1 MHYLEQLQRVEK
13 RGMSSSM
20 PLEDQPTGEG
30 NVISIALIPPI
41 AHTAVIDDG
50 AAPHHALNS
59 AASTPLKGLMHFFSK
74 VTKEEHIVCQD
85 RSMIVDIMD
94 LRHVQP
100 QQKRKRSK
108 RKQSSKVTKSTSDDD
123 APICEPLALTAAHV
137 IPAADADENE
147 DDGNDGEQDD
157 SADADENEDDGND
170 GEQDDSADA
179 DENEIDD
186 DDGVD
191 LFDLRTAV
199 PAVAAPIVALKKK
212 VAPKKKRVGLRVEK
226 MPFYDACAHSGS
238 NTTSGKSGSDDES
251 SKDDFVDDSPMM
263 SRAQQKQVDQYMM
276 RCVGSIRKH
285 K

>member
-1 MHYLEQLQRVEK
+1 
-13 RGMSSSM
+13 MSSSM
-20 PLEDQPTGEG
+20 PLDHQPTGEG
-30 NVISIALIPPI
+30 NVISIASIPPI

-50 AAPHHALNS
+50 AVFHHALNS

-100 QQKRKRSK
+100 EQKRKRSK
-108 RKQSSKVTKSTSDDD
+108 RKQTSKVTKSTSDDD

-157 SADADENEDDGND
+157 SADADENE
-170 GEQDDSADA
+170 
-179 DENEIDD
+179 IDD
-186 DDGVD
+186 DDAVD

-263 SRAQQKQVDQYMM
+263 SRAQQKQVDKYMK